1 MQKYITRCTWCF
13 CHFWST
19 CIILNTDFESK
30 WQNFYFNPLSLA
42 SLILILQKEVGIKV
56 TFQYGT
62 TVTFWQFWINNHNS
76 DFFSWKGTCKYF
88 FTPSTDWETSP
99 AASHFVRKTAW
110 DATPGISLLS
120 VLWPHPMT
128 VCIQRNGQI
137 HLFVRESRGVWE
149 RGTDLTLALAAVWV
163 DKV

>member
-1 MQKYITRCTWCF
+1 MYLVF
-13 CHFWST
+13 LSFLST
-19 CIILNTDFESK
+19 FIILNTDFESK
-30 WQNFYFNPLSLA
+30 LHNFYFNPLSLA

-76 DFFSWKGTCKYF
+76 DFSSCKGTCKYF

-110 DATPGISLLS
+110 DAPQVSACCLFSGLTPWRFAYRETDRSICLSEKAEVHGRGEQTSPSL
-120 VLWPHPMT
+120 W
-128 VCIQRNGQI
+128 Q
-137 HLFVRESRGVWE
+137 LFG
-149 RGTDLTLALAAVWV
+149 
-163 DKV
+163 

>member
-1 MQKYITRCTWCF
+1 MYLVFLSFLSTFIT
-13 CHFWST
+13 
-19 CIILNTDFESK
+19 LNTDFESK
-30 WQNFYFNPLSLA
+30 WHNFYFNPLSLA

-88 FTPSTDWETSP
+88 FHTFHRLGNISSCL
-99 AASHFVRKTAW
+99 SLCQKNCLGC
-110 DATPGISLLS
+110 TPGISLLS